1 MLTRNLKLKFTQIDD
16 APFVDVVDV
25 ALEENLTKKEH
36 GLTTTRTHAR
46 RAAAATGTASLED
59 RREREG
65 EGERKT
71 HTHFLP
77 AFPSKE
83 ANGRSFFQTFETRRH
98 FVTMLTYVTFGC
110 VELSLL
116 RCGPRVR

>member
-59 RREREG
+59 RRERGRGREKDTYTLPSCLSF
-65 EGERKT
+65 ER
-71 HTHFLP
+71 
-77 AFPSKE
+77 
-83 ANGRSFFQTFETRRH
+83 GQRS
-98 FVTMLTYVTFGC
+98 VL
-110 VELSLL
+110 LSNI
-116 RCGPRVR
+116 

>member
-1 MLTRNLKLKFTQIDD
+1 MLTRNLKFTQIDD

-46 RAAAATGTASLED
+46 TAGGRGYGNRKLED
-59 RREREG
+59 RERERHI
-65 EGERKT
+65 
-71 HTHFLP
+71 HTSFLP
-77 AFPSKE
+77 FLPKE

-98 FVTMLTYVTFGC
+98 FVTKLTYVTFRC

-116 RCGPRVR
+116 RCLPRVR